1 MMVSANRPGNFDAE
15 RRNADMRRKRTL
27 SQLEIQWVNSMIQ
40 DLCIQNNLSPQDDEY
55 RSAAWEAFVDHYHHH
70 PQVWNPTSFWPCA
83 ISHMDHAIQ
92 KEKCARSQYLY
103 QLLSLDTPL
112 SQDSDNPGTLLDLLP
127 IQGDFTNGTAFR
139 DFICRLPSDLYALS
153 SRLLNRDSLEE
164 ARSDLGWDCHRL
176 CNAVAQLRKH
186 MTEYEQ
192 I

>member
-1 MMVSANRPGNFDAE
+1 MTYFPLRQTTCFFIPLVA
-15 RRNADMRRKRTL
+15 
-27 SQLEIQWVNSMIQ
+27 
-40 DLCIQNNLSPQDDEY
+40 
-55 RSAAWEAFVDHYHHH
+55 
-70 PQVWNPTSFWPCA
+70 PC
-83 ISHMDHAIQ
+83 
-92 KEKCARSQYLY
+92 KPL
-103 QLLSLDTPL
+103 LLSLDTPL
-112 SQDSDNPGTLLDLLP
+112 SQDSDNPGTLLDILP